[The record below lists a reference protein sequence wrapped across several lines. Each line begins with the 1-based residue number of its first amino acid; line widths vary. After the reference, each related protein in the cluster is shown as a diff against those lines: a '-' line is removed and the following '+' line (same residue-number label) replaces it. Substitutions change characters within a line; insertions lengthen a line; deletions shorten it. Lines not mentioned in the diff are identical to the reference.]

1 MSKMSVYS
9 LRKIRDLDGMHSG
22 NYVLIR
28 GRIINLYYDA
38 VYQRAYLTVADDS
51 GMILAKVQNAASQ
64 TIFTGAVVSVR
75 GELAVHEGKIYLK
88 TKEISK
94 MQTVEDEYSNLVNV
108 TLIEE
113 SELPDFEGKKWVKP
127 SSWNNKKIVTLR
139 SVSLEEGVKLGRV
152 GFGVGL
158 FLIALL
164 MPLIVGV
171 FMLIAGVSLIFLG
184 IINKETDIKAY
195 ETLQQHS

>member
-1 MSKMSVYS
+1 
-9 LRKIRDLDGMHSG
+9 
-22 NYVLIR
+22 
-28 GRIINLYYDA
+28 
-38 VYQRAYLTVADDS
+38 
-51 GMILAKVQNAASQ
+51 
-64 TIFTGAVVSVR
+64 
-75 GELAVHEGKIYLK
+75 
-88 TKEISK
+88 
-94 MQTVEDEYSNLVNV
+94 
-108 TLIEE
+108 

-139 SVSLEEGVKLGRV
+139 SVSLEEGVKLGWV

>member
-1 MSKMSVYS
+1 MGKMSVYS
-9 LRKIRDLDGMHSG
+9 LRKIKDLDGMHSG

-94 MQTVEDEYSNLVNV
+94 MQTVEDEYSNLVNI

-139 SVSLEEGVKLGRV
+139 RPLPNRTSHAAYCRCFYVNRWSFANISRHHQQRNGYQSV
-152 GFGVGL
+152 
-158 FLIALL
+158 
-164 MPLIVGV
+164 
-171 FMLIAGVSLIFLG
+171 
-184 IINKETDIKAY
+184 
-195 ETLQQHS
+195 